1 MPGIVV
7 MMIIKNQRL
16 HHNQQQKFDTIAMRK
31 VLGTA
36 HIQLVKK
43 NTAILFQHIVL
54 DAADGRCNENYRHVI
69 KMFSKIQRS
78 GNPFIV
84 FVLHAFLMLV

>member
-43 NTAILFQHIVL
+43 KYCNIVSTHRF
-54 DAADGRCNENYRHVI
+54 GRC
-69 KMFSKIQRS
+69 
-78 GNPFIV
+78 
-84 FVLHAFLMLV
+84 